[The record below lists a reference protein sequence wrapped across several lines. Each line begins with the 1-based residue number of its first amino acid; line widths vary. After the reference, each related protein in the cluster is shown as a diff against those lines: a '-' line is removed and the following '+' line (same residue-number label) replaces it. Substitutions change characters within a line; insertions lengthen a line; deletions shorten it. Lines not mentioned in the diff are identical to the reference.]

1 VRNGLLRRHRRELP
15 ALKSTTL
22 QHGQGALT
30 TAARQCS
37 TALMSDRDLVAAQ
50 IESLFDE
57 LVVHQRKKVLEAA
70 RRLNPR
76 LTEDDVQQPQDFP
89 ELAGDPAWNYE
100 DGILAGYLAAQM
112 AVRVR
117 LRR

>member
-1 VRNGLLRRHRRELP
+1 MSERDE
-15 ALKSTTL
+15 
-22 QHGQGALT
+22 
-30 TAARQCS
+30 TAAVLE
-37 TALMSDRDLVAAQ
+37 T
-50 IESLFDE
+50 LFDE
-57 LVVHQRKKVLEAA
+57 LIAHQRAKVLREA

-76 LTEDDVQQPQDFP
+76 LTEDDVQQPHDFP

-112 AVRVR
+112 AVRAR